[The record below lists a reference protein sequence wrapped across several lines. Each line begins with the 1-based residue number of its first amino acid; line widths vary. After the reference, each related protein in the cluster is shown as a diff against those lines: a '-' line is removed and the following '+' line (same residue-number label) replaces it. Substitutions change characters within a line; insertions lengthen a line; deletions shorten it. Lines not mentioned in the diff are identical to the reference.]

1 MRLDLLA
8 APLEHFDERLTDLF
22 AGAPLLVALG
32 IALAI
37 GLRHASDPD
46 HLVAVTSLI
55 VRDDGD
61 MRLAARIGAFWG
73 IGHAVTLVVL
83 GTPLIVFKSA
93 LPAWLERGAETGVGL
108 IILALAVRIVWR
120 WARGDY
126 RVGRHRH
133 DAPVAGVHE
142 GTHAHVRVGG
152 GPGHGHPGGRSP
164 RQALYIGALH
174 GLAGTG
180 AVVLLLIAALPGRL
194 EATLALF
201 VFALMSVLSM
211 TGLTIAFSWVL
222 TGPVV
227 GPVYRSVLIPLFGMF
242 GLALGLSY
250 TGIV

>member
-1 MRLDLLA
+1 MASGWLGFDYERVDSTSPLARQVERLDVRLDLLA

-142 GTHAHVRVGG
+142 GTPRPRARWRRS
-152 GPGHGHPGGRSP
+152 GPWPPGRPQSP
-164 RQALYIGALH
+164 
-174 GLAGTG
+174 AGTLHWG
-180 AVVLLLIAALPGRL
+180 TSWTRGHRCCCP
-194 EATLALF
+194 LADCRTTWP
-201 VFALMSVLSM
+201 AR
-211 TGLTIAFSWVL
+211 
-222 TGPVV
+222 GP
-227 GPVYRSVLIPLFGMF
+227 PSRSSCSL
-242 GLALGLSY
+242 
-250 TGIV
+250 